1 MAFADSDIWRM
12 GMGSNH
18 RGTALQAVALPTEL
32 PMRDWLQRLD
42 LNQRSRAYETREDDR
57 TPLLCCLL
65 VVYEDLNLGPLRP
78 KRSALTKLSYTPKT
92 GRCDRT

>member
-1 MAFADSDIWRM
+1 M

-18 RGTALQAVALPTEL
+18 RGTALQTVALPTEL

-57 TPLLCCLL
+57 TPLLCGLL
-65 VVYEDLNLGPLRP
+65 VGVRG
-78 KRSALTKLSYTPKT
+78 
-92 GRCDRT
+92 